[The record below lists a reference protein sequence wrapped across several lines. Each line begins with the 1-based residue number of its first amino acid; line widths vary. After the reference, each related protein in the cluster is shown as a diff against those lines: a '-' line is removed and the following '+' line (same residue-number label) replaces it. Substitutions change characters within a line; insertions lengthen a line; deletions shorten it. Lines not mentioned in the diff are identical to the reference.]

1 MTPALEVRNLVKN
14 FGSLEVTHDVSFT
27 VNMGERFALIGP
39 NGAGKTT
46 IFNLI
51 SGVYPVTSGS
61 ILVGG
66 TDITHVPSKKRIGYG
81 VSRNFQNVR
90 LMKHLTVVENLI
102 LGQHINAGGV
112 ANMLQP
118 FGMFRR
124 HKWWQSAYEALE
136 EARLSDYADETV
148 DALPYGLRKRVDLVR
163 ALLAEPQILLLDEPA
178 AGLNPSETDEL
189 MRELKTVARSGVTL
203 LVVEH
208 DMHFVRNLCER
219 VVVLNFGEKVAEG
232 TMEEVEKDPKVQS
245 AYLGVEMEDADNA
258 A

>member
-1 MTPALEVRNLVKN
+1 MIPALEVRNLVKN

-27 VNMGERFALIGP
+27 VDTGERFALIGP

-66 TDITHVPSKKRIGYG
+66 IDITHVPSKKRIGYG

-112 ANMLQP
+112 ANLLQP
-118 FGMFRR
+118 FGMFRG

-189 MRELKTVARSGVTL
+189 MRELKTVARNGVTL

-245 AYLGVEMEDADNA
+245 AYLGVDMEDADNA

>member
-14 FGSLEVTHDVSFT
+14 FGSLEVTHDVSFA
-27 VNMGERFALIGP
+27 VNTGERFALIGP

-118 FGMFRR
+118 FGMFRE
-124 HKWWQSAYEALE
+124 HKWWRSAYEALE

-163 ALLAEPQILLLDEPA
+163 ALLAEPKILLLDEPA

-189 MRELKTVARSGVTL
+189 MRELKTVAQNGVTL

-245 AYLGVEMEDADNA
+245 AYLGVDTEDADNA

>member
-27 VNMGERFALIGP
+27 VDTGERFALIGP

-112 ANMLQP
+112 VNMLQP

-124 HKWWQSAYEALE
+124 HKWWRSAYEALE
-136 EARLSDYADETV
+136 EARLSDYAEETV

-189 MRELKTVARSGVTL
+189 MRELKTVARKGVTL

-245 AYLGVEMEDADNA
+245 AYLGVDMEDADNA

>member
-27 VNMGERFALIGP
+27 VDTGERFALIGP

-66 TDITHVPSKKRIGYG
+66 IDITHVPSKKRIGYG

-124 HKWWQSAYEALE
+124 HKWWRAAYEALE

-189 MRELKTVARSGVTL
+189 MRELKSVARSGVTL

-232 TMEEVEKDPKVQS
+232 TMEEVERDPKVQS
-245 AYLGVEMEDADNA
+245 AYLGVDAEGADNA

>member
-27 VNMGERFALIGP
+27 VDTGERFALIGP

-66 TDITHVPSKKRIGYG
+66 IDITHVPSKKRIGYG

-124 HKWWQSAYEALE
+124 HKWWRSAYEALE
-136 EARLSDYADETV
+136 EARLSDYAEETV

-189 MRELKTVARSGVTL
+189 MRELRTVARNGVTL

-245 AYLGVEMEDADNA
+245 AYLGVDMEDADNDA
-258 A
+258 

>member
-27 VNMGERFALIGP
+27 VDTGERFALIGP

-112 ANMLQP
+112 VNMLLP

-124 HKWWQSAYEALE
+124 HKWWRSAYEALE
-136 EARLSDYADETV
+136 EARLSDYAEETV

-189 MRELKTVARSGVTL
+189 MRELKTVARKGVTL

-245 AYLGVEMEDADNA
+245 AYLGVDIEDTDNA

>member
-27 VNMGERFALIGP
+27 VDTGERFALIGP

-66 TDITHVPSKKRIGYG
+66 IDITHVPSKKRIGYG

-124 HKWWQSAYEALE
+124 HKWWRSAYEALE
-136 EARLSDYADETV
+136 EARLSDYAEETV

-189 MRELKTVARSGVTL
+189 MRELRTVARNGVTL

-245 AYLGVEMEDADNA
+245 AYLGVDMEDADNA

>member
-27 VNMGERFALIGP
+27 VDTGERFALIGP

-66 TDITHVPSKKRIGYG
+66 IDITHVPSKKRIGYG

-118 FGMFRR
+118 FGMFRK
-124 HKWWQSAYEALE
+124 HKWWRSAYEALE

-245 AYLGVEMEDADNA
+245 AYLGVDAEGTDNA

>member
-27 VNMGERFALIGP
+27 VDTGERFALIGP

-66 TDITHVPSKKRIGYG
+66 IDITHVPSKKRIGYG

-124 HKWWQSAYEALE
+124 HKWWRSAYEALE
-136 EARLSDYADETV
+136 EARLSDYAEETV

-178 AGLNPSETDEL
+178 AGLNPSESDEL
-189 MRELKTVARSGVTL
+189 MRELRTVARNGVTL

-245 AYLGVEMEDADNA
+245 AYLGVDMEDADNA

>member
-27 VNMGERFALIGP
+27 VDTGERFALIGP

-66 TDITHVPSKKRIGYG
+66 IDITHVPSKKRIGYG

-112 ANMLQP
+112 ANLLQP
-118 FGMFRR
+118 FGMFRG

-245 AYLGVEMEDADNA
+245 AYLGVDMEDADNA

>member
-1 MTPALEVRNLVKN
+1 MTPALEVCNLVKN
-14 FGSLEVTHDVSFT
+14 FGSLEVTHDVSFA
-27 VNMGERFALIGP
+27 VNAGERFALIGP

-124 HKWWQSAYEALE
+124 HKWWRSAYEALE

-178 AGLNPSETDEL
+178 AGLNTSETDEL
-189 MRELKTVARSGVTL
+189 MRELKTVAQNGVTL

-245 AYLGVEMEDADNA
+245 AYLGVDAEGADNA

>member
-27 VNMGERFALIGP
+27 VDTGERFALIGP

-66 TDITHVPSKKRIGYG
+66 IDITHVPSKKRIGYG

-124 HKWWQSAYEALE
+124 HKWWRSAYEALE
-136 EARLSDYADETV
+136 EARLSDYAEETV

-189 MRELKTVARSGVTL
+189 MRELKTVARKGVTL

-245 AYLGVEMEDADNA
+245 AYLGVDMEDADNA

>member
-1 MTPALEVRNLVKN
+1 MTPALEVCNLVKN
-14 FGSLEVTHDVSFT
+14 FGALEVTRDVSFT
-27 VNMGERFALIGP
+27 VRPGERFALIGP

-66 TDITHVPSKKRIGYG
+66 TDITHVPSKNRIGYG

-102 LGQHINAGGV
+102 LGQHINASGV

-118 FGMFRR
+118 FGMFRG

-189 MRELKTVARSGVTL
+189 MRELKIVAQNGVTL

-232 TMEEVEKDPKVQS
+232 TMEDVEKDPKVQS
-245 AYLGVEMEDADNA
+245 AYLGVDIEGADDAA
-258 A
+258 

>member
-27 VNMGERFALIGP
+27 VDTGERFALIGP

-51 SGVYPVTSGS
+51 SGVYPVTSGT

-66 TDITHVPSKKRIGYG
+66 IDITHVPSKKRIGYG

-124 HKWWQSAYEALE
+124 HKWWRSAYEALE
-136 EARLSDYADETV
+136 EARLSDYAEETV

-189 MRELKTVARSGVTL
+189 MRELRTVARNGVTL

-245 AYLGVEMEDADNA
+245 AYLGVEEADNA

>member
-27 VNMGERFALIGP
+27 VNTGERFALIGP

-112 ANMLQP
+112 ANMLEP

-245 AYLGVEMEDADNA
+245 AYLGVEMEGADNA

>member
-1 MTPALEVRNLVKN
+1 MTYALEIRNLVKT
-14 FGSLEVTHDVSFT
+14 FGSLEVTRDVSFG
-27 VNMGERFALIGP
+27 VNKGERLALIGP

-51 SGVYPVTSGS
+51 SGVYPVTSGQ
-61 ILVGG
+61 ILIEG
-66 TDITHVPSKKRIGYG
+66 TDITDVPSKERIGHG
-81 VSRNFQNVR
+81 ISRNFQNVR

-102 LGQHINAGGV
+102 LGQHINASGV

-124 HKWWQSAYEALE
+124 HKWWKQAYEALE
-136 EARLSDYADETV
+136 EARLLDYANETV

-163 ALLAEPQILLLDEPA
+163 ALLADPKILLLDEPA
-178 AGLNPSETDEL
+178 AGLNPTETDEL
-189 MRELKTVARSGVTL
+189 MRELKTVAQNGVTL

-232 TMEEVEKDPKVQS
+232 TMEEVEKDPKVQA
-245 AYLGVEMEDADNA
+245 AYLGIEAEEQDNA

>member
-27 VNMGERFALIGP
+27 VDTGERFALIGP
-39 NGAGKTT
+39 NGAGKTA

-51 SGVYPVTSGS
+51 SGVYPVTSGT

-66 TDITHVPSKKRIGYG
+66 IDITHVPSKKRIGYG

-124 HKWWQSAYEALE
+124 HKWWRSAYEALE
-136 EARLSDYADETV
+136 EARLSDYAEETV

-189 MRELKTVARSGVTL
+189 MRELRTVARNGVTL

-245 AYLGVEMEDADNA
+245 AYLGVDMEDADNA

>member
-27 VNMGERFALIGP
+27 VDTGERFALIGP

-112 ANMLQP
+112 ANMLKP

-124 HKWWQSAYEALE
+124 HKWWRSAYEALE
-136 EARLSDYADETV
+136 EARLSDYAEETV

-189 MRELKTVARSGVTL
+189 MRELKTVARKGVTL

-245 AYLGVEMEDADNA
+245 AYLGVDMEDADNA

>member
-27 VNMGERFALIGP
+27 VRTGERFALIGP

-189 MRELKTVARSGVTL
+189 MRELKTVAQNGVTL

-245 AYLGVEMEDADNA
+245 AYLGVDTEDADNA

>member
-27 VNMGERFALIGP
+27 VDTGERFALIGP

-51 SGVYPVTSGS
+51 SGVYPVTSGT

-66 TDITHVPSKKRIGYG
+66 IDITHVPSKKRIGYG

-118 FGMFRR
+118 FGMFRK
-124 HKWWQSAYEALE
+124 HKWWRSAYEALE
-136 EARLSDYADETV
+136 EARLSDYAEETV

-189 MRELKTVARSGVTL
+189 MRELRTVARNGVTL

-245 AYLGVEMEDADNA
+245 AYLGVDMEDADNDA
-258 A
+258 

>member
-27 VNMGERFALIGP
+27 VDTGERFALIGP

-66 TDITHVPSKKRIGYG
+66 IDITHVPSKKRIGYG

-102 LGQHINAGGV
+102 LGQHINASGV

-124 HKWWQSAYEALE
+124 HKWWRSAYEALE
-136 EARLSDYADETV
+136 EARLSDYAEETV

-178 AGLNPSETDEL
+178 AGLNPSESDEL
-189 MRELKTVARSGVTL
+189 MRELRTVARNGVTL

-245 AYLGVEMEDADNA
+245 AYLGVDMEDADNA

>member
-1 MTPALEVRNLVKN
+1 MTYALEIRNLVKS
-14 FGSLEVTHDVSFT
+14 FGNLEVTRDISFG
-27 VNMGERFALIGP
+27 VGKGERMALIGP

-51 SGVYPVTSGS
+51 SGVYPVTGGQ
-61 ILVGG
+61 ILVDG
-66 TDITHVPSKKRIGYG
+66 TDITNIPSRQRIGYG

-102 LGQHINAGGV
+102 LGQHNRASG
-112 ANMLQP
+112 ALNMLKP
-118 FGMFRR
+118 FGLSRR
-124 HKWWQSAYEALE
+124 HKWWRSAYEALE
-136 EARLSDYADETV
+136 EARLLEYADETV
-148 DALPYGLRKRVDLVR
+148 EALPYGLRKRVDLVR
-163 ALLAEPQILLLDEPA
+163 ALLAEPKILLLDEPA
-178 AGLNPSETDEL
+178 AGLNPTETDEL
-189 MRELKTVARSGVTL
+189 MRELKLVASKGVTL

-232 TMEEVEKDPKVQS
+232 TMAEVENDPKVQA
-245 AYLGVEMEDADNA
+245 AYLGVEAEEEANA

>member
-14 FGSLEVTHDVSFT
+14 FGSLQVTHDVSFT
-27 VNMGERFALIGP
+27 VRTGERFALIGP

-66 TDITHVPSKKRIGYG
+66 TDITHVPSKERIGYG

-118 FGMFRR
+118 FGMFRG

-189 MRELKTVARSGVTL
+189 MRKRKTVAQNGVTL
-203 LVVEH
+203 LVVEY
-208 DMHFVRNLCER
+208 DMHFVLNLCER

-232 TMEEVEKDPKVQS
+232 TMEDIEKDPKVQS
-245 AYLGVEMEDADNA
+245 AYLGVDMEDANNA

>member
-27 VNMGERFALIGP
+27 VDTGERFALIGP

-66 TDITHVPSKKRIGYG
+66 IDITHVPSKKRIGYG

-118 FGMFRR
+118 FGMFRK
-124 HKWWQSAYEALE
+124 HKWWRSAYEALE
-136 EARLSDYADETV
+136 EARLSDYAEETV

-189 MRELKTVARSGVTL
+189 MRELRTVARNGVTL

-245 AYLGVEMEDADNA
+245 AYLGVDMEDADNA

>member
-14 FGSLEVTHDVSFT
+14 FGSLEVTHDVSFKVHT
-27 VNMGERFALIGP
+27 GERFALIGP

-102 LGQHINAGGV
+102 LGQHINASGV

-124 HKWWQSAYEALE
+124 HKWWRSAYEALE

-189 MRELKTVARSGVTL
+189 MRELKTVARNGVTL

-245 AYLGVEMEDADNA
+245 AYLGVDMEDADNA

>member
-1 MTPALEVRNLVKN
+1 MTYALEIRNLVKN
-14 FGSLEVTHDVSFT
+14 FGSLEVTRDVSFG
-27 VNMGERFALIGP
+27 VNKGERLALIGP

-51 SGVYPVTSGS
+51 SGVYPVTSGQ
-61 ILVGG
+61 ILIQG
-66 TDITHVPSKKRIGYG
+66 TDITDVPSKERIAHGI
-81 VSRNFQNVR
+81 SRNFQNVR

-102 LGQHINAGGV
+102 LGQHINASGV

-118 FGMFRR
+118 FGMLRR
-124 HKWWQSAYEALE
+124 HKWWKQAYEALE
-136 EARLSDYADETV
+136 EARLIDYANETV

-163 ALLAEPQILLLDEPA
+163 ALLADPKILLLDEPA
-178 AGLNPSETDEL
+178 AGLNPTETDEL
-189 MRELKTVARSGVTL
+189 MRELKTVAQNGVTL

-219 VVVLNFGEKVAEG
+219 VVVLNFGEKVSEG
-232 TMEEVEKDPKVQS
+232 TMAEVEKNPKVQA
-245 AYLGVEMEDADNA
+245 AYLGVEAEEQDNA

>member
-14 FGSLEVTHDVSFT
+14 FGSLEVTHDVSFA
-27 VNMGERFALIGP
+27 VNAGERFALIGP

-124 HKWWQSAYEALE
+124 HKWWRSAYEALE

-178 AGLNPSETDEL
+178 AGLNTSETDEL
-189 MRELKTVARSGVTL
+189 MRELKTVAQNGVTL

-245 AYLGVEMEDADNA
+245 AYLGVDAEGADNA

>member
-14 FGSLEVTHDVSFT
+14 FGSLQVTHDVSFT
-27 VNMGERFALIGP
+27 VRTGERFALIGP

-66 TDITHVPSKKRIGYG
+66 TDITHVPSKMRIGYG

-118 FGMFRR
+118 FGMFRG

-189 MRELKTVARSGVTL
+189 MRELKIVAQNGVTL

-232 TMEEVEKDPKVQS
+232 TMEDVEKDPKVQS
-245 AYLGVEMEDADNA
+245 AYLGVDMEDADNA